1 MPMTSAPATTL
12 MLTLTKH
19 HGLGNDFIV
28 LADQAI
34 AAAMSGDDRAA
45 LTRAVCDRHRGV
57 GADGLLFALPAP
69 TDGSADVTMRLHN
82 ADGGIAEMS
91 GNGIRCF
98 AQAIVDAAIVAP
110 GTVRI
115 ATDAGLRIVEGGRS
129 DSHGLT
135 HFRVDMGLPVA
146 GPLIPESAWDALKAI
161 VPNLVTTMQVTTVDV
176 GNPHI
181 VVALDHARFGD
192 VDIET
197 FGPSVER
204 AFLDGPTKGI
214 NVEVIALRPAADTS
228 VKERP
233 VIDMLVWERGVGVTQ
248 ACGTGAVASAVAAHR
263 WGLVDVVADVVQ
275 PGGTAGVE
283 VHADRAF
290 LIGPTQFICT
300 LLWPSMPWTGG
311 DR

>member
-1 MPMTSAPATTL
+1 MTSTRNVAPTR

-34 AAAMSGDDRAA
+34 AAVMSGGERAA
-45 LTRAVCDRHRGV
+45 LARAVCDRHRGV

-98 AQAIVDAAIVAP
+98 AQAIVDAGIVAP
-110 GTVRI
+110 GAIRV
-115 ATDAGLRIVEGGRS
+115 ATDAGLRTVDGRAS
-129 DSHGLT
+129 NTSGLA
-135 HFRVDMGLPVA
+135 HFRVDMGSPATGPV
-146 GPLIPESAWDALKAI
+146 IPESASDAANVI
-161 VPNLVTTMQVTTVDV
+161 APNHVTTVDV

-181 VVALDHARFGD
+181 VVAVDHARFGD
-192 VDIET
+192 VDIAT

-204 AFLDGPTKGI
+204 AFLDGPTRGI

-248 ACGTGAVASAVAAHR
+248 ACGTGAVASAIAAHR
-263 WGLVDVVADVVQ
+263 WGLIDIVADVVQ

-283 VHADRAF
+283 VHMDRAF

-300 LLWPSMPWTGG
+300 VVWPWNGG